1 MLNEQTVRILNQ
13 LKLFGMAESFSNK
26 LSRTDLADLSHAE
39 FVGLLVEDE
48 KTYRENKR
56 LTRLLKNAHLK
67 EPACLEDVD
76 YRHPR
81 GLQKQMI
88 TELSKGDWLTHHQNI
103 LITGPIGI
111 GKTWLSSALGNQAC
125 RLGFSTETLR
135 FPRLV
140 EILYAS
146 RVDGSHLKQLSRF
159 AKVMVLIVDDF
170 ALSPL
175 YVYIYIIHIRNR
187 LVKPSAKK
195 NKRGKRNENRAN
207 KKKKNK
213 IRRKNSPNAQI
224 QREKFFILQSC
235 NRIKNYY
242 PFLPDKSSLRV
253 KSLKNLAEEGF
264 C

>member
-1 MLNEQTVRILNQ
+1 MLNEQTVSILNQ

-111 GKTWLSSALGNQAC
+111 GKTWLS
-125 RLGFSTETLR
+125 
-135 FPRLV
+135 
-140 EILYAS
+140 
-146 RVDGSHLKQLSRF
+146 DW
-159 AKVMVLIVDDF
+159 
-170 ALSPL
+170 
-175 YVYIYIIHIRNR
+175 
-187 LVKPSAKK
+187 
-195 NKRGKRNENRAN
+195 
-207 KKKKNK
+207 
-213 IRRKNSPNAQI
+213 
-224 QREKFFILQSC
+224 
-235 NRIKNYY
+235 
-242 PFLPDKSSLRV
+242 
-253 KSLKNLAEEGF
+253 
-264 C
+264 

>member
-1 MLNEQTVRILNQ
+1 MLNEQTVSILNQ

-81 GLQKQMI
+81 GLQKQMM

-103 LITGPIGI
+103 LITGPTGI

-146 RVDGSHLKQLSRF
+146 RADGSHLKQLSRF
-159 AKVMVLIVDDF
+159 AKVMVLIVDDRHGIGSTILTSQLPTSKWHEVIGEPTLADAICDRLF
-170 ALSPL
+170 AKAHRIEL
-175 YVYIYIIHIRNR
+175 
-187 LVKPSAKK
+187 K
-195 NKRGKRNENRAN
+195 GK
-207 KKKKNK
+207 
-213 IRRKNSPNAQI
+213 
-224 QREKFFILQSC
+224 
-235 NRIKNYY
+235 
-242 PFLPDKSSLRV
+242 SLR
-253 KSLKNLAEEGF
+253 
-264 C
+264 

>member
-1 MLNEQTVRILNQ
+1 MLNEQTVSILNQ

-103 LITGPIGI
+103 LITGPTGI

-146 RVDGSHLKQLSRF
+146 RADGSHLKQLSRF

-175 YVYIYIIHIRNR
+175 TEIERRDFLEIVEDRHGIGSTILTSQLPTSKWHEVIGEPTLADAICDR
-187 LVKPSAKK
+187 LFAKAHRIEMK
-195 NKRGKRNENRAN
+195 GK
-207 KKKKNK
+207 
-213 IRRKNSPNAQI
+213 
-224 QREKFFILQSC
+224 
-235 NRIKNYY
+235 
-242 PFLPDKSSLRV
+242 SLR
-253 KSLKNLAEEGF
+253 
-264 C
+264 